1 MIKRFLKLCL
11 DAYGLMKNSE
21 PLIMSS
27 STAFFATFS
36 ISPIFLLLS
45 NLFGLYYST
54 ERMSNLLFGQLAA
67 TIGTEAANE
76 IHKIVMNFMR
86 FETSWYINIAAIIF
100 FVFVSTTLLGV
111 VKLNVHKIW
120 RIKKAYTKV
129 RHRFKER
136 AVQTLIILITAV
148 LILVSFIIDSLLA
161 VSLDYLQI
169 VLPAMGIFIVKILNL
184 IFSVIVVTIWFTVLF
199 KYLPEARVEWDVA
212 FNGAFLTAVL
222 YNIGKFA
229 LGKILV
235 HARIASIF
243 GASASFALLL
253 LFIFYCSFI
262 LYYGAAFTHEYGEL
276 ADKHIC
282 AGKYGREFEERLIH
296 PDV

>member
-1 MIKRFLKLCL
+1 
-11 DAYGLMKNSE
+11 MKNSE

-27 STAFFATFS
+27 STAFFTTFA
-36 ISPIFLLLS
+36 ISPIFLLLT

-76 IHKIVMNFMR
+76 IHKIVMNFMK
-86 FETSWYINIAAIIF
+86 FETSWYVNLAAIIF
-100 FVFVSTTLLGV
+100 FLFVSTTLLGV

-129 RHRFKER
+129 RHRFRER
-136 AVQTLIILITAV
+136 GVQIVIILTTAV
-148 LILVSFIIDSLLA
+148 LLLLSFTIDSLLA
-161 VSLDYLQI
+161 ISLDYLTI
-169 VLPAMGIFIVKILNL
+169 KLPSMGIFIVKILNL
-184 IFSVIVVTIWFTVLF
+184 IFSVIVVTIWLTVLF
-199 KYLPEARVEWDVA
+199 KYLPDAIVDWEVA

-222 YNIGKFA
+222 YQIGKFA

-235 HARIASIF
+235 HARIETIF

-262 LYYGAAFTHEYGEL
+262 LYYGAAFTHEYAEL
-276 ADKHIC
+276 SDKHIC
-282 AGKYGREFEERLIH
+282 AGKLGREFEERLI
-296 PDV
+296 DNKV